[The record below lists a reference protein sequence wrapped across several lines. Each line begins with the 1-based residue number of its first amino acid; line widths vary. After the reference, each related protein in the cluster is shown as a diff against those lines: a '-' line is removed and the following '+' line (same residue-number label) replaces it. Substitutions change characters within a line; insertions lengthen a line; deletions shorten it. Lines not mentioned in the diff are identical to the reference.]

1 MVTAELDVR
10 VRVTRVGIVVI
21 AHHLEVPNLAYA
33 RAECARFEALVE
45 EVGRPAAVLMV
56 PDRVLPPASR
66 EVIDVYRESAE
77 RTPIAAWAAVVGG
90 VMGFAGSIATSI
102 AVRVFAR
109 QAVPMRVFRQLPSAV
124 DWLAECTE
132 LDATPAEV
140 LAAAEALRVGS
151 PASMRDVGS

>member
-1 MVTAELDVR
+1 MVTVEVDVC

-21 AHHLEVPNLAYA
+21 THHLEVPNLAYA
-33 RAECARFEALVE
+33 RAECARFEGIAE
-45 EVGRPAAVLMV
+45 ELGRPAAILML

-77 RTPIAAWAAVVGG
+77 RTSIAAWAAVVGG

-124 DWLAECTE
+124 EWLAECTDLE
-132 LDATPAEV
+132 ATPAEV

-151 PASMRDVGS
+151 PSMRDVGS